1 MAAFLAGSWI
11 RVTYGTLCHT
21 GLRRCMDYDLFINVP
36 FCFLTK
42 HELHA
47 CTIVKSVLN
56 ALKQVIAFLLLLAMF
71 LVRSNVAHCN
81 YVLNK

>member
-1 MAAFLAGSWI
+1 MGAFLAGSWI

-21 GLRRCMDYDLFINVP
+21 GLRRCMDFDLFTNVP
-36 FCFLTK
+36 FSFLTK

-56 ALKQVIAFLLLLAMF
+56 ALKQVIAMS